1 MANNNGD
8 DEKKPAVPTLAEM
21 LNMLAGGTPAP
32 PGKPAEQEPPAD
44 LRQAALAMRGMHNAF
59 LWAGF
64 TDDQAYGLVIAV
76 FNKGT
81 SD

>member
-1 MANNNGD
+1 MANKNGD
-8 DEKKPAVPTLAEM
+8 DEKKPTVPSLADM
-21 LNMLAGGTPAP
+21 LNMIAGASTN
-32 PGKPAEQEPPAD
+32 KPAEQEPPAD

>member
-1 MANNNGD
+1 VANNNGD
-8 DEKKPAVPTLAEM
+8 NEEKPQIPSLAEM
-21 LNMLAGGTPAP
+21 LSMIAGASTNS
-32 PGKPAEQEPPAD
+32 PAETEPPSD

-59 LWAGF
+59 VWAGF